1 MHLIETVLLLLLAV
15 VVSGSIARVTRIALP
30 LVQIGL
36 GAVIEIGRAHV

>member
-15 VVSGSIARVTRIALP
+15 VVSGSIARITRIALP

-36 GAVIEIGRAHV
+36 APPSC